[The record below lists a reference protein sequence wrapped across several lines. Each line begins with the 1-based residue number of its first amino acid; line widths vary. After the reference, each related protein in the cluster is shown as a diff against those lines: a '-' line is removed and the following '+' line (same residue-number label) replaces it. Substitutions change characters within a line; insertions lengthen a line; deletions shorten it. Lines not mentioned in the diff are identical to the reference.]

1 MGTYAV
7 VAPAAGIDR
16 SARSD
21 QSVAQAAPLE
31 VDLES
36 AVAVFIEHR
45 PRLFKIAHRILGS
58 ASEAEDVVQEV
69 WMRWQRTDRGAVINP
84 PAFLATATT
93 RIAINVIQAAHSR
106 RETAVTPW
114 LEGLAG
120 SVLDGGDGP
129 ERTAERTEVVDLAI
143 GVLLERLNPAE
154 RAAYVLRKGFDYPY
168 HTIAAVL
175 HVNVAN
181 ARQLVSRAHRHLH
194 YPRRQPVC
202 IDTRRRLVRAFVT
215 AARVGEL
222 DELEDLLAADVAGI
236 AC

>member
-1 MGTYAV
+1 MGMYAV
-7 VAPAAGIDR
+7 AAPTADTDR
-16 SARSD
+16 SASSD
-21 QSVAQAAPLE
+21 QSVAQAAPAA
-31 VDLES
+31 VDLQS
-36 AVAVFIEHR
+36 AVAVFAEQR

-69 WMRWQRTDRGAVINP
+69 WMRWQRTDRSAVINP

-114 LEGLAG
+114 LEDLAG
-120 SVLDGGDGP
+120 SALDGGDGP
-129 ERTAERTEVVDLAI
+129 EGTAERTEVVELAI

-168 HTIAAVL
+168 DTIAAVL
-175 HVNVAN
+175 HLSVAN

-194 YPRRQPVC
+194 SPRRQPVC
-202 IDTRRRLVRAFVT
+202 IDTHRRLVRAFVT

-222 DELEDLLAADVAGI
+222 DELEGLLAADVVGI